1 MERCGFA
8 HCLEDLSIP
17 TSVKADDRL
26 WRDQTHIRGGHAG
39 IDWFVG
45 QAYSPLQWERILLY
59 LGSEPVTSM
68 PLWAKRLAWY
78 MEYGNP
84 EDYVSEDDLGWS
96 RDAKKYFDLDV
107 TYEHGMIIHGFP
119 FAAAIDGRGMMLE
132 ERIFARMT
140 TGARQYMLYWAKASW
155 KDVDS
160 SYANL
165 TSSVCGKY
173 GRQYLEVNLACMY
186 LRLYISDDA
195 EPWWYMVPINALSKV
210 LTEGGWAPPTAFQA
224 TEYSKTLYEV
234 PLSELQGVSEP
245 AEETVLMPA
254 SGIRVYVDGT
264 TDDQHGIAAG
274 CLSSGAYISSRAS
287 LALTGITG
295 AETSELLGITLGL
308 MEIYR
313 HRGSYKLF
321 VVMIDS
327 QNAIDHVFEEKDPVE
342 RSGRDLWPCILL
354 ARRIVSL
361 LQSIGVKV
369 SATKVPRRHNLG
381 DCLAKSEM
389 RYRIKHDW
397 RHEDDYW
404 PYPHSSALKSVF
416 HCVARNRRCPGI
428 DLPHCSLSKEVLKSL
443 DNLVRAWE

>member
-1 MERCGFA
+1 M
-8 HCLEDLSIP
+8 
-17 TSVKADDRL
+17 
-26 WRDQTHIRGGHAG
+26 
-39 IDWFVG
+39 
-45 QAYSPLQWERILLY
+45 
-59 LGSEPVTSM
+59 
-68 PLWAKRLAWY
+68 
-78 MEYGNP
+78 
-84 EDYVSEDDLGWS
+84 
-96 RDAKKYFDLDV
+96 
-107 TYEHGMIIHGFP
+107 
-119 FAAAIDGRGMMLE
+119 
-132 ERIFARMT
+132 
-140 TGARQYMLYWAKASW
+140 
-155 KDVDS
+155 
-160 SYANL
+160 
-165 TSSVCGKY
+165 
-173 GRQYLEVNLACMY
+173 
-186 LRLYISDDA
+186 
-195 EPWWYMVPINALSKV
+195 
-210 LTEGGWAPPTAFQA
+210 
-224 TEYSKTLYEV
+224 
-234 PLSELQGVSEP
+234 
-245 AEETVLMPA
+245 
-254 SGIRVYVDGT
+254 
-264 TDDQHGIAAG
+264 
-274 CLSSGAYISSRAS
+274 SSGAYISSRAS

-295 AETSELLGITLGL
+295 EETSELLGITLGL

-369 SATKVPRRHNLG
+369 SAMKVPRRHNLG

-443 DNLVRAWE
+443 DNLV